1 MITNN
6 NFASTAINE
15 NKIYCGKG
23 TALISKKNVKTNK
36 GKDIFNNEKMLL
48 SMTKIRIDD
57 GKETNYSCN
66 SYYEWFRPE
75 EMKQNKLRHTRYLRT
90 LLIFQNNIC
99 GH

>member
-15 NKIYCGKG
+15 DKIYCGKG

-57 GKETNYSCN
+57 GKET
-66 SYYEWFRPE
+66 
-75 EMKQNKLRHTRYLRT
+75 KLIIAAIHTMNGLGPRK
-90 LLIFQNNIC
+90 
-99 GH
+99 

>member
-15 NKIYCGKG
+15 DKIYCGKG
-23 TALISKKNVKTNK
+23 TALISKKNVKTNR

-57 GKETNYSCN
+57 GKET
-66 SYYEWFRPE
+66 
-75 EMKQNKLRHTRYLRT
+75 KLIIVAIHTMNGLGPRK
-90 LLIFQNNIC
+90 
-99 GH
+99 